1 MNKNFLASLLLGS
14 ILLATGC
21 AQYENKRGVLEQW
34 QSGAG
39 QDFTSGQTTRQDVLE
54 ALGPPS
60 QVIALGDETVLYYLF
75 ERTEGEGLILIV
87 YNQFKTNTRYD
98 RAIFF
103 FDADDRLTDYSS
115 EFSTAGAP

>member
-1 MNKNFLASLLLGS
+1 MNSKILGTILVTATLLVG
-14 ILLATGC
+14 GC

-34 QSGAG
+34 RDASG
-39 QDFTSGQTTRQDVLE
+39 QDFVSGQTTRQDVLA

-75 ERTEGEGLILIV
+75 ERTDGDGLILIV
-87 YNQFKTNTRYD
+87 YNQFKTNTQYD

-103 FDADDRLTDYSS
+103 FDDDDKLTDYAS
-115 EFSTAGAP
+115 EFPNAGTL

>member
-1 MNKNFLASLLLGS
+1 MNKYFVGCALAALTVLAS
-14 ILLATGC
+14 GC

-34 QSGAG
+34 QGGSQQEFVRGE
-39 QDFTSGQTTRQDVLE
+39 SSRQDILE

-75 ERTEGEGLILIV
+75 ERTEGKGLILIV
-87 YNQFKTNTRYD
+87 YNEFKTDTRYD

-103 FDADDRLTDYSS
+103 FDADDRLTDFSS
-115 EFSTAGAP
+115 EFVTAGNP